1 MLIYYINMLIYICK
15 YIFIYIYVYNV
26 YICSYLFYIYA
37 YVIIQ
42 IYISILT
49 YIYIYIFKHT
59 QDETTLSSSNSD
71 VQKLS
76 NYIHEARNYSNS
88 LRKMPHQFASLPP
101 FFCGKWKFIVSR
113 PIWGEQFDK
122 QFCSMIHP
130 HGSKKHLSLPG
141 RYPVKTST
149 F

>member
-1 MLIYYINMLIYICK
+1 MFISILYICICN
-15 YIFIYIYVYNV
+15 YTNIYIYTH
-26 YICSYLFYIYA
+26 IH
-37 YVIIQ
+37 
-42 IYISILT
+42 
-49 YIYIYIFKHT
+49 IYIYIFKHT